1 MGLNAAL
8 AVHPASGHGAA
19 ARIAD
24 TVAERLR
31 PAVDR
36 LDVLVATS
44 VDESRALMR
53 SAHADGLD
61 VLIVL
66 GGDGAAHQGVQF
78 CAEHDVA
85 LGLVPCGTGNDF
97 ARALGTPPDALA
109 SADTLAEALR
119 AGTRRRLDLGRI
131 DGGTAAGAWFATVLC
146 SGFDAAV
153 NARANRLRRPSG
165 PRRYDVAI
173 LAELAAFRP
182 RPVTLH
188 TDEGTVELDAT
199 LVAVGNTPYYGG
211 GVPICPRA
219 TPDDG
224 LFDVTVIGAAGRLQ
238 LLRLLPGLRTGA
250 HLDHPAVRT
259 LRTRKLSIETGS
271 ETGTAP
277 GWPAYADGESQGTT
291 PVTATCVPGALTVVA
306 P

>member
-1 MGLNAAL
+1 MGVNAAL

-19 ARIAD
+19 ARIAEA
-24 TVAERLR
+24 VADRLR

-44 VDESRALMR
+44 VEESRALMR
-53 SAHADGLD
+53 SSHTEGLD
-61 VLIVL
+61 VLVVL

-78 CAEHDVA
+78 CADHDVA
-85 LGLVPCGTGNDF
+85 LGLVPSGTGNDL
-97 ARALGTPPDALA
+97 ARALGTPPDALQA
-109 SADTLAEALR
+109 ADALAAALR
-119 AGTRRRLDLGRI
+119 TGTRRRLDLGR
-131 DGGTAAGAWFATVLC
+131 TADAWFATVLC

-153 NARANRLRRPSG
+153 NARANNLHWPTG

-173 LAELAAFRP
+173 LAELAAFTP
-182 RPVTLH
+182 RPITLR
-188 TDEGTVELDAT
+188 TDEQTLELDAT

-224 LFDVTVIGAAGRLQ
+224 LFDVTIIGAAGRLQ

-250 HLDHPAVRT
+250 HLGHPAVRT
-259 LRTRKLSIETGS
+259 LRTRTLAID
-271 ETGTAP
+271 AP
-277 GWPAYADGESQGTT
+277 GTPDGRDWPAYADGESQGTT

-306 P
+306 PLP

>member
-8 AVHPASGHGAA
+8 AVHPGSGHGAA

-24 TVAERLR
+24 RVAARLR

-36 LDVLVATS
+36 LDVLVATG

-53 SAHADGLD
+53 SAHAESLD

-85 LGLVPCGTGNDF
+85 LGLVPSGTGNDF
-97 ARALGTPPDALA
+97 ARALGSPPDALTA
-109 SADTLAEALR
+109 ADTLAEALR
-119 AGTRRRLDLGRI
+119 AGTRRRLDLGRV
-131 DGGTAAGAWFATVLC
+131 DGGAVGGSWFATVLC

-153 NARANRLRRPSG
+153 NARANRLRRPAG

-173 LAELAAFRP
+173 LAELTAFRP
-182 RPVTLH
+182 RPVILH
-188 TDEGTVELDAT
+188 TDDGTLELDAT

-211 GVPICPRA
+211 GVPICPQA

-250 HLDHPAVRT
+250 HVDHPAVRT
-259 LRTRKLSIETGS
+259 LRTRKLTVETS
-271 ETGTAP
+271 ADP
-277 GWPAYADGESQGTT
+277 GWPAYADGESQGRT
-291 PVTATCVPGALTVVA
+291 PVTATCVPAALTVVA